1 MKAPC
6 KTCPDKGCGNH
17 ANCERYQ
24 EYRQKCDEIRLKKAN
39 ERLLDGYQVGEVVK
53 EIKSSRRGVL
63 KCER

>member
-6 KTCPDKGCGNH
+6 KTC
-17 ANCERYQ
+17 CERDQ
-24 EYRQKCDEIRLKKAN
+24 EYRQKCDEIRLKKAE

-63 KCER
+63 KCEK